1 MLDYEKNIP
10 KIRYII
16 KKILPLHTE
25 LERKEFCKKTN
36 NQASARLLFPE
47 NIRAEK

>member
-25 LERKEFCKKTN
+25 LERKEFSKENFFLYKPYKT
-36 NQASARLLFPE
+36 F
-47 NIRAEK
+47 

>member
-25 LERKEFCKKTN
+25 LERKEFL
-36 NQASARLLFPE
+36 QRDFFL
-47 NIRAEK
+47 I

>member
-1 MLDYEKNIP
+1 MLEYEKNIP

-25 LERKEFCKKTN
+25 LQRKEFYN
-36 NQASARLLFPE
+36 E
-47 NIRAEK
+47 NKILI

>member
-16 KKILPLHTE
+16 KKVLPLHSE
-25 LERKEFCKKTN
+25 LQRKEFYN
-36 NQASARLLFPE
+36 E
-47 NIRAEK
+47 NFFLI